1 MAIVYIINE
10 VTVMKKFSNLPL
22 LQNKTQSNKNL
33 KHIEDNILYHASHIP
48 NLTLLHP
55 HKSTH
60 GESYV
65 YAINSRL
72 TSILFGAKKDDF
84 DLIIDE
90 ENNIPILWEC
100 YPDALKTIYS
110 QKSCSLYYVSKDGF
124 LSGKTSWDAELVNPD
139 VVPVICEE
147 QIEDIYQELLNAQK
161 RQKCIIHSYSNLESY
176 KNFLKEELSE
186 RILLYGLSDESMQSD
201 PRFVKYLNQ
210 LLYK

>member
-1 MAIVYIINE
+1 
-10 VTVMKKFSNLPL
+10 MKKTIS
-22 LQNKTQSNKNL
+22 QSYGN
-33 KHIEDNILYHASHIP
+33 
-48 NLTLLHP
+48 
-55 HKSTH
+55 
-60 GESYV
+60 
-65 YAINSRL
+65 
-72 TSILFGAKKDDF
+72 
-84 DLIIDE
+84 
-90 ENNIPILWEC
+90 
-100 YPDALKTIYS
+100 
-110 QKSCSLYYVSKDGF
+110 SLYYVSKDGF

-176 KNFLKEELSE
+176 KNFLKEELLE